1 MGSRSFFLILNRE
14 TGEGGIVTSS
24 SGESSKESEPELISM
39 TSVEAGFDAGEG
51 LSSSEDS
58 ELYIIRRDCFFR
70 ET

>member
-1 MGSRSFFLILNRE
+1 MGSCSFLLLNRE

-24 SGESSKESEPELISM
+24 EESSPESEPELISM
-39 TSVEAGFDAGEG
+39 TSVEAGFDAGER